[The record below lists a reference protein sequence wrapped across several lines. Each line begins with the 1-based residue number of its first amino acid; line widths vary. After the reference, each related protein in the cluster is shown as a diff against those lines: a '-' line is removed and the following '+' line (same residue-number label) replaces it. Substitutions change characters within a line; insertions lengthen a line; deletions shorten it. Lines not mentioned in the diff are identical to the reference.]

1 MQKSE
6 EGYGSGKPRVGISTC
21 LLGEPVRFDGGH
33 KRDRYI
39 TDTLGKYF
47 DWVPVCPEVECGLT
61 VPRES
66 MHLEGEVQAPRL
78 ITGQSRVDHTERM
91 SSWAKKRLRDLEN
104 EDLCGF
110 IFKSNSPSSGM
121 ERVRIY
127 DAKGIPH
134 KAGTGIFARAFMEHF
149 PLLPVEEEGRLCDPH
164 LRENFIERIFCLR
177 RYRTFL
183 TTDGTVRGLVN
194 FHTDHKMLLLAHN
207 PHLYREMGKLVAHAK
222 EYKREELIKQY
233 QELMLRTLKTKATV
247 KKNANVLLHMMGFLK
262 THLTSDEK
270 QEMLGIIENYKR
282 ELIPLIV
289 PVTLMQHY
297 VRKYGEPY
305 LERQYYLNPHP
316 IELQLRN
323 HA

>member
-1 MQKSE
+1 
-6 EGYGSGKPRVGISTC
+6 VGISTC

-39 TDTLGKYF
+39 TDTLGRHF
-47 DWVPVCPEVECGLT
+47 EWVPVCPEVECGLP

-66 MHLEGEVQAPRL
+66 MHLEGDPESPRL
-78 ITGQSRVDHTERM
+78 VTSRTGVDHTPKM
-91 SSWAKKRLRDLEN
+91 TTWIKKRLAKLER
-104 EDLCGF
+104 EKLCGF

-121 ERVRIY
+121 ERVRVY
-127 DAKGIPH
+127 DSGGIPH
-134 KAGTGIFARAFMEHF
+134 KVGSGLFAKAFMERF

-164 LRENFIERIFCLR
+164 LRENFIERIFCLT
-177 RYRTFL
+177 RYREFL
-183 TTDGTVRGLVN
+183 EADGSVHGLID
-194 FHTDHKMLLLAHN
+194 FHTDDKMLLLAHN
-207 PHLYREMGKLVAHAK
+207 PQLYRQLGQLVAHAK
-222 EYKREELIKQY
+222 DFRRDELIARY
-233 QELMLRTLKTKATV
+233 QELMLATLKTKATTA
-247 KKNANVLLHMMGFLK
+247 KNTNVLHHMMGFLK
-262 THLTSDEK
+262 KQLTGDEK
-270 QEMLGIIENYKR
+270 QEMLEIIDNYRK

-289 PVTLMQHY
+289 PVTLMRHY